1 MMTNS
6 FHPTAAASVAFPKCQ
21 GGGSMDYYYFYM
33 ECDIQG
39 QQYFIYNGMQ
49 RVWVTVKLYSWFIAL
64 NSLLQIK
71 VHMME

>member
-1 MMTNS
+1 
-6 FHPTAAASVAFPKCQ
+6 
-21 GGGSMDYYYFYM
+21 MDYYYFYM

>member
-1 MMTNS
+1 
-6 FHPTAAASVAFPKCQ
+6 
-21 GGGSMDYYYFYM
+21 MDYYYFYM

-64 NSLLQIK
+64 NSLLQSSLDDRVTVK
-71 VHMME
+71 LV